1 MDTSQCYTCMFI
13 ACHVKFNLVLESV
26 GDFTFDKCSFLY
38 VTEKVDSLSQYSI
51 TRASCGSDHSL
62 AINQWGQ
69 VFSWGSDS
77 YGQLGE

>member
-1 MDTSQCYTCMFI
+1 MFI
-13 ACHVKFNLVLESV
+13 ACHVKFNLVLEFV
-26 GDFTFDKCSFLY
+26 ADFTFDECSFLY
-38 VTEKVDSLSQYSI
+38 VTEKMDSLSQYSI

-69 VFSWGSDS
+69 VISWGSDS

>member
-1 MDTSQCYTCMFI
+1 MCMFI
-13 ACHVKFNLVLESV
+13 AYHIKFNLVIECEV
-26 GDFTFDKCSFLY
+26 DFIFDNWCFLY

-51 TRASCGSDHSL
+51 TRASCGSNHSL

>member
-1 MDTSQCYTCMFI
+1 MYI
-13 ACHVKFNLVLESV
+13 P
-26 GDFTFDKCSFLY
+26 DFPCDKCSFLY
-38 VTEKVDSLSQYSI
+38 VTEKMDSLSQYSI
-51 TRASCGSDHSL
+51 TKASCGSDHTL

>member
-1 MDTSQCYTCMFI
+1 MFI
-13 ACHVKFNLVLESV
+13 ACHDKFNLVLECVV
-26 GDFTFDKCSFLY
+26 GFTFDKCSFLY

-62 AINQWGQ
+62 AIDQWGQ
-69 VFSWGSDS
+69 VFGWGSDS

>member
-1 MDTSQCYTCMFI
+1 MFI
-13 ACHVKFNLVLESV
+13 ACHVKFNLVLV
-26 GDFTFDKCSFLY
+26 CVADFTFDKCSLLY

-62 AINQWGQ
+62 AINEWGQ
-69 VFSWGSDS
+69 VFSWGSDL